1 MNEFNQRMVI
11 ANILVLFFVCIYA
24 MPNKDS
30 SMAFATE
37 QPGVIQ
43 VKEIKLVDENGFLRG
58 GMKIEKTNELA
69 AVYFTDRAMKIKT
82 YFGVSNGNA
91 MMSMRDEKSKPR
103 IGIFIGK
110 DQEPCVAMKYN
121 NGELA
126 MGMSTTSKM
135 QSNISFFDKVGKP
148 KMILGITNNQGR
160 LGMFDEDKRLRVM
173 FGMNP
178 GNSSVLAFLDEKSY
192 PALAMGHLLG
202 TPIFRLQRSEK
213 TGIFA
218 SYAPDN
224 NVILSMQ
231 KEGRFTWSV
240 PEIPRGGRAGD
251 DPLNGIDWDNMIKGW
266 SK

>member
-1 MNEFNQRMVI
+1 M
-11 ANILVLFFVCIYA
+11 
-24 MPNKDS
+24 
-30 SMAFATE
+30 
-37 QPGVIQ
+37 
-43 VKEIKLVDENGFLRG
+43 
-58 GMKIEKTNELA
+58 KTNE
-69 AVYFTDRAMKIKT
+69 YMKILVANMLFLCLVWLLAGPGQLTSNANADYRKDKIIT
-82 YFGVSNGNA
+82 KEILLVDSNGKVRGAFKLDNDETPGLFLTDKNENIKCYLA
-91 MMSMRDEKSKPR
+91 YHKSQSKLVFREDNIDRLILVHRDDKYPILGMNHADGKPAILMSANSKRHSFISFLSGENKSKMLLGISVGQPR
-103 IGIFIGK
+103 MGIF
-110 DQEPCVAMKYN
+110 D
-121 NGELA
+121 
-126 MGMSTTSKM
+126 
-135 QSNISFFDKVGKP
+135 SNDRF
-148 KMILGITNNQGR
+148 
-160 LGMFDEDKRLRVM
+160 RVM

-178 GNSSVLAFLDEKSY
+178 DNSSVLAFLDEKSY

-202 TPIFRLQRSEK
+202 TPMFRLQRPDK

>member
-1 MNEFNQRMVI
+1 MRTADYVKI
-11 ANILVLFFVCIYA
+11 TSANLILVVTLLTLNA
-24 MPNKDS
+24 DSLTRTASASKNKDLIS
-30 SMAFATE
+30 TKE
-37 QPGVIQ
+37 IQLVDKNGVIRGGL
-43 VKEIKLVDENGFLRG
+43 KLVNDEVPIL
-58 GMKIEKTNELA
+58 
-69 AVYFTDRAMKIKT
+69 YFTDKSQKVRCYMAYHKGSSM
-82 YFGVSNGNA
+82 VVLNGK
-91 MMSMRDEKSKPR
+91 DEKVRLDLSVDEEQTPNIIMKNHDNQTAIAMRANKKGANGITLFQKNGKPR
-103 IGIFIGK
+103 
-110 DQEPCVAMKYN
+110 
-121 NGELA
+121 
-126 MGMSTTSKM
+126 
-135 QSNISFFDKVGKP
+135 
-148 KMILGITNNQGR
+148 MILGISNDQPR
-160 LGMFDEDKRLRVM
+160 IGMFDEDKRLRVM

-202 TPIFRLQRSEK
+202 TPIFRLQRPGR
-213 TGIFA
+213 TGVFA